1 MTDSASLYPFYFGEV
16 LNVLPE
22 YEEYHDAESS
32 YRGEAPY
39 RMAVGRHVKEW
50 GERLLDLSEFQG
62 NILPRRDLRTVDHMV
77 STVTDIFSILNCGGH
92 IRRSPFE
99 EATRNELR
107 ACDAR
112 ILRLLEE
119 ESVLLDGMHRSEW
132 AGEWLEQDAR
142 EFYRKLRNLQ
152 RELLDRNLLLG
163 LRGSA
168 KHDHFQLGPYPN
180 Y

>member
-1 MTDSASLYPFYFGEV
+1 MTDSASLYPFHFGEV

-22 YEEYHDAESS
+22 YEEYRDAESS

-62 NILPRRDLRTVDHMV
+62 NILPRRDLRVVDHMV
-77 STVTDIFSILNCGGH
+77 STVTDIFGILNCGGQ
-92 IRRSPFE
+92 IRRFPVE
-99 EATRNELR
+99 RAAQDELR

-112 ILRLLEE
+112 VLRLLEE
-119 ESVLLDGMHRSEW
+119 ESELLEGMHRAEW
-132 AGEWLEQDAR
+132 AGEWLEHDAR
-142 EFYRKLRNLQ
+142 EFYRKLRSLK

-163 LRGSA
+163 LRGAA
-168 KHDHFQLGPYPN
+168 KTDRSQPGLDLF
-180 Y
+180 